1 MRSFA
6 GKLDLC
12 LEPMRF
18 ADCIHRPSPL
28 PTKYLKPSGYAPTY
42 KPTMRPINDVCDD
55 DRDIDDCDE
64 NDDDCVTVCD
74 RAREIRAQRALF
86 FAFVVAVATWVCWR
100 NFLLSILAF
109 LVALIAWVW
118 LVG

>member
-1 MRSFA
+1 
-6 GKLDLC
+6 
-12 LEPMRF
+12 MRF

-42 KPTMRPINDVCDD
+42 KPTMRPINDACDD